1 MPGLSGVGVYM
12 GSGDPR
18 SFVYGPLIASVVFP
32 QHPPPSP
39 PTKTRASTQPPITP
53 KNDTC
58 VSSPH
63 TKPSCVL
70 QKVSKK
76 RSLRHFSGKYIDFSF
91 FLTPS

>member
-1 MPGLSGVGVYM
+1 MRARSGVGVYM
-12 GSGDPR
+12 GSVRGR
-18 SFVYGPLIASVVFP
+18 SFAYGPLIAPLFP
-32 QHPPPSP
+32 RNTHHRVP

-58 VSSPH
+58 ASSPH